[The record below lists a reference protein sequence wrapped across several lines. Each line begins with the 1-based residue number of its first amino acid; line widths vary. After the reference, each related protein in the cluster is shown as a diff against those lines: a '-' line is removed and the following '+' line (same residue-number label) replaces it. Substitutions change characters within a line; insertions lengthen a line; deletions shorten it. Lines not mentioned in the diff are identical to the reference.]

1 MVIRMEVGEVDDDDD
16 DDDDDD
22 CISCRGG
29 GARGEGEGRKWENTQ
44 TRVRKERVATP
55 RIPPVYRFPST
66 NSRLSP
72 LRTHDPPQLATCTL
86 CW

>member
-1 MVIRMEVGEVDDDDD
+1 VIRMEVGEVDDDDD
-16 DDDDDD
+16 D
-22 CISCRGG
+22 CIS
-29 GARGEGEGRKWENTQ
+29 RGEEAKGRGRGNTQ

-55 RIPPVYRFPST
+55 VYPPVYRFPST